1 MVIHAYM
8 LLMRKSNIGIILL
21 ISALLVCITMYAGNS
36 DIKFPKETVEGY
48 LDNGFH
54 YIILPNKLPEAKA
67 EIRLVMRIG
76 SLQEEE
82 GEKGCA
88 HFLEHIAFGGTA
100 NFPNRML
107 VEALENTGMKYGI
120 DINAFT
126 GFDRTI
132 YMFAVPLDQG
142 QKNIDLS
149 LNIVRDWM
157 DGMTIDSVKVER
169 EKGIILEELRGYDFG
184 DDFYSLKIGKGI
196 YSRRIPLGSSQDILR
211 VNYKILRNFYKKHY
225 KASSASLVIVGD
237 VNALEL
243 RKDIQKTFSSL
254 PKHISSLNQVPLEYE
269 KGVILSQIT
278 DTLRPNAIL
287 DLMIPHKSAVVRT
300 IEDAVKKEQGAM
312 IVKALSA
319 RMNTLGIKC
328 NISDKWYLSD
338 INHFSITIESQSK
351 EQLISSV
358 TAVSSQI
365 KDIITN
371 GLDPAELYDLKEAFI
386 KKMPIEETKN
396 SSSEWC
402 ENFIEYI
409 AFGDKSLSDIKQ
421 KKLVCHRIQN
431 TKNRDIKKIL
441 SSWWDSRQT
450 VLAAFR
456 TPSESW
462 QLLTG
467 QEIND
472 ALVKGEKSG
481 YIKYDYKKNVDKED
495 KPLNIPD
502 FLTQNPV
509 FDKSKIISDIT
520 YPNTKI
526 REISLKNGIKLI
538 LKSVPEYDKVL
549 MLSSFAPF
557 GLSSLSAEE
566 YPLLEGA
573 AGYMDMGGVDKLKG
587 EEYYE
592 YLYRNEMSLGIMIDN
607 HFHGFMGASPE
618 QFSSEFFRLLYE
630 KIYFPELNYKD
641 FESTRSEQLNEFGK
655 ENFLEKMLKSSPERI
670 MDSRIK
676 VLIGETLLKT
686 SPDAEHLKKLDFAQ
700 ITAYYKELYGRP
712 EGSTYIITG
721 NFDADSVARKFV
733 SIFGNIPESDAP
745 CRFSYPHFDFPNGG
759 IIECIQGD
767 DETKTAFDFVL
778 TGHYQPCVKNTLI
791 LKIMRE
797 LIRNRLISVLRE
809 QHSLVYSPYISLS
822 YSSVPWKTFYFDI
835 NASSENENLNEI
847 INDIRLIVKDLQT
860 TKVTQSEL
868 DAIKRSFL
876 IAKREDLNNENA
888 ASWRNA
894 ITNVVKNG
902 ESLYD
907 FDRYE
912 EILSLIGPEIL
923 LDSFKKYIDIN
934 NSIFMYISKKSIEL

>member
-1 MVIHAYM
+1 
-8 LLMRKSNIGIILL
+8 MRKSNIGIILL
-21 ISALLVCITMYAGNS
+21 ISALLACITMYAGNS

-254 PKHISSLNQVPLEYE
+254 PKNISSLNQVPLEYE

-338 INHFSITIESQSK
+338 INHFSITIKSQSK

-402 ENFIEYI
+402 ENFIDYI
-409 AFGDKSLSDIKQ
+409 TFGDKSLSDIKQ

-907 FDRYE
+907 FDRYD

>member
-1 MVIHAYM
+1 
-8 LLMRKSNIGIILL
+8 MRKSNIGIILL

>member
-21 ISALLVCITMYAGNS
+21 ISALLACITMYAGNS

-287 DLMIPHKSAVVRT
+287 DLMIPHKSTVVRT

-402 ENFIEYI
+402 ENFIDYI
-409 AFGDKSLSDIKQ
+409 TFGDKSLSDIKQ

-733 SIFGNIPESDAP
+733 SIFENIPESDAP

>member
-1 MVIHAYM
+1 
-8 LLMRKSNIGIILL
+8 
-21 ISALLVCITMYAGNS
+21 
-36 DIKFPKETVEGY
+36 
-48 LDNGFH
+48 
-54 YIILPNKLPEAKA
+54 
-67 EIRLVMRIG
+67 
-76 SLQEEE
+76 
-82 GEKGCA
+82 
-88 HFLEHIAFGGTA
+88 
-100 NFPNRML
+100 
-107 VEALENTGMKYGI
+107 
-120 DINAFT
+120 
-126 GFDRTI
+126 
-132 YMFAVPLDQG
+132 
-142 QKNIDLS
+142 
-149 LNIVRDWM
+149 
-157 DGMTIDSVKVER
+157 
-169 EKGIILEELRGYDFG
+169 
-184 DDFYSLKIGKGI
+184 
-196 YSRRIPLGSSQDILR
+196 
-211 VNYKILRNFYKKHY
+211 
-225 KASSASLVIVGD
+225 
-237 VNALEL
+237 
-243 RKDIQKTFSSL
+243 
-254 PKHISSLNQVPLEYE
+254 
-269 KGVILSQIT
+269 
-278 DTLRPNAIL
+278 
-287 DLMIPHKSAVVRT
+287 
-300 IEDAVKKEQGAM
+300 
-312 IVKALSA
+312 
-319 RMNTLGIKC
+319 
-328 NISDKWYLSD
+328 
-338 INHFSITIESQSK
+338 
-351 EQLISSV
+351 
-358 TAVSSQI
+358 
-365 KDIITN
+365 
-371 GLDPAELYDLKEAFI
+371 
-386 KKMPIEETKN
+386 
-396 SSSEWC
+396 
-402 ENFIEYI
+402 
-409 AFGDKSLSDIKQ
+409 
-421 KKLVCHRIQN
+421 
-431 TKNRDIKKIL
+431 
-441 SSWWDSRQT
+441 
-450 VLAAFR
+450 
-456 TPSESW
+456 
-462 QLLTG
+462 
-467 QEIND
+467 
-472 ALVKGEKSG
+472 
-481 YIKYDYKKNVDKED
+481 
-495 KPLNIPD
+495 
-502 FLTQNPV
+502 
-509 FDKSKIISDIT
+509 
-520 YPNTKI
+520 
-526 REISLKNGIKLI
+526 
-538 LKSVPEYDKVL
+538 

>member
-21 ISALLVCITMYAGNS
+21 ISALLACITMYAGNS

-254 PKHISSLNQVPLEYE
+254 PKNISSLNQVPLEYE

-338 INHFSITIESQSK
+338 INHFSITIKSQSK

-402 ENFIEYI
+402 ENFIDYI
-409 AFGDKSLSDIKQ
+409 TFGDKSLSDIKQ

-907 FDRYE
+907 FDRYD

>member
-1 MVIHAYM
+1 
-8 LLMRKSNIGIILL
+8 MRKSNIGIILL
-21 ISALLVCITMYAGNS
+21 ISALLACITMYAGNS

-254 PKHISSLNQVPLEYE
+254 PKNISSLNQVPLEYE

-338 INHFSITIESQSK
+338 INHFSITIKSQSK

-402 ENFIEYI
+402 ENFIDYI
-409 AFGDKSLSDIKQ
+409 TFGDKSLSDIKQ